1 MQVLYS
7 SGRSSET
14 RSVETVTSMHVRL
27 DTSRAC
33 HCSAGIN
40 PRSSSMDG
48 RKSSDMFRTMRTV
61 FFSFARG
68 KQIVAILGAPDID
81 LSDVILSEDLADFR
95 AEERLA
101 FAHGFDCLDEIA
113 LGRIFQQVVSRAGFQ
128 RAEAIP
134 LVGMHTQNDD
144 CRLGKLSAD
153 PLRRLDAAQFRH
165 CDIENHNLGPC
176 SKSVFDRLISV

>member
-1 MQVLYS
+1 MGFDGIKAQVERA
-7 SGRSSET
+7 GDVFVGPT
-14 RSVETVTSMHVRL
+14 L
-27 DTSRAC
+27 DQQLQ
-33 HCSAGIN
+33 
-40 PRSSSMDG
+40 DL
-48 RKSSDMFRTMRTV
+48 
-61 FFSFARG
+61 SFARG

-113 LGRIFQQVVSRAGFQ
+113 LGRIFQQVASRAGFQ
-128 RAEAIP
+128 RAEDIP

>member
-1 MQVLYS
+1 MKVQLALKIPAMGFDGIKAQVERAGDVFVGL
-7 SGRSSET
+7 T
-14 RSVETVTSMHVRL
+14 L
-27 DTSRAC
+27 DQQLQ
-33 HCSAGIN
+33 
-40 PRSSSMDG
+40 DL
-48 RKSSDMFRTMRTV
+48 
-61 FFSFARG
+61 SFARG

-113 LGRIFQQVVSRAGFQ
+113 LGRIFQQVASRAGFQ
-128 RAEAIP
+128 RAEDIP